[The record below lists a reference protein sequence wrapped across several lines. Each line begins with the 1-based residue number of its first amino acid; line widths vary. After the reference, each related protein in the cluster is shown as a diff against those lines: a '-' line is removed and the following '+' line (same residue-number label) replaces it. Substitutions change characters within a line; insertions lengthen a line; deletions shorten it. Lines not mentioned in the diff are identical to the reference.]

1 MNLASD
7 IEVLTI
13 ASLSSQSTNL
23 SPVIAGTAIGI
34 GGSYGNAGGENL
46 ANSDT
51 IKLTFNAGM
60 MDEQRGVEGPLSPAR
75 FSLALPLCNDSR
87 HSQPARAKQS

>member
-34 GGSYGNAGGENL
+34 GGSYGNAGSENL
-46 ANSDT
+46 SNSDT
-51 IKLTFNAGM
+51 IKLTFNGGASDQVKGATFYC
-60 MDEQRGVEGPLSPAR
+60 QTV
-75 FSLALPLCNDSR
+75 
-87 HSQPARAKQS
+87 Q